1 MKLSLMDALLSTL
14 LLYLSLLDA
23 SLSTLFLYLILTF
36 DAYPIMYLSLTFVP
50 YLCHHTL
57 RYQIQRSQQTDKQHS
72 FQSTI
77 VYHDVAMREGYQSGP
92 IYRGLWDAL
101 VQLRR
106 QYGWRGLYRGAI
118 VRTLFFTPSTALTMA
133 IYEELK
139 VYL

>member
-1 MKLSLMDALLSTL
+1 MKLSLMDALLSTRM
-14 LLYLSLLDA
+14 
-23 SLSTLFLYLILTF
+23 LYLILTF
-36 DAYPIMYLSLTFVP
+36 LP
-50 YLCHHTL
+50 YLCHHTF

-72 FQSTI
+72 LQSTI
-77 VYHDVAMREGYQSGP
+77 VYHDVAMHEGYQSGP